1 MSDWA
6 SNKEDKML
14 FENWR
19 SYLAEQE
26 AAFKRIAIFKVVND
40 LAKDEK
46 ISNQQAR
53 ILLNTFIPNVLIS
66 AKADEKNKAEMDLA
80 PLQIK
85 PENQKDVQKALSD
98 LFKGSGRDVEVY
110 YGQETGQQADQ
121 QQAQDQSLS
130 VAMQELKGLND
141 EFKLSELAQ
150 RMYIRLST
158 VTRKDKKRYNAFQ
171 KYLNDEKGPNIVA
184 AAKELVPVYKKY
196 PQLIMPD
203 DQPYPAAAQPAA
215 QEEEPP
221 APSTVEIKPLLNK
234 FATFIQRTGVLNE
247 KINDVIQALDLKDTK
262 VFGKSL
268 AQNFNREEIETLK
281 SHFEDT
287 ENGALFFK
295 QYFSQDPEFLKRFK
309 QILAG
314 EEEAAQP
321 AAQPEEEPANS
332 GQVTDEE
339 LENARQKGLEGLSF
353 QSRSVFKK
361 SRSYDPDIV
370 GVDKAMENFD
380 VFQKDGS
387 EDRFRKQIDDPSE
400 LKVYE
405 AWIEG
410 FREYIKRLET
420 FEYKLRGDDELEPDQ
435 QRAKRN
441 LRAMWTKQ
449 HRDLP
454 PQQFD
459 KDLAEFINFVGPYV
473 SGEIDNLNESNR
485 LARTLRK
492 FGKFAQQAG
501 YEGNRMYG
509 ALRKLPDTHG
519 AKRIVNSF
527 GRYSK
532 NVNEINFIVQNL
544 FPAIEFS
551 SPKKI
556 QQTLQENKQLDR
568 WKLLAGIK

>member
-1 MSDWA
+1 MSSWA

-19 SYLAEQE
+19 SYLAEE
-26 AAFKRIAIFKVVND
+26 KVAGVD
-40 LAKDEK
+40 SEIYPD
-46 ISNQQAR
+46 S
-53 ILLNTFIPNVLIS
+53 LLNILKKSGLLLTSDQMEQLIQFFLNVIKRDNIVLEAIGDPQRDPRTFSPDTTSQLNALI
-66 AKADEKNKAEMDLA
+66 
-80 PLQIK
+80 
-85 PENQKDVQKALSD
+85 
-98 LFKGSGRDVEVY
+98 
-110 YGQETGQQADQ
+110 
-121 QQAQDQSLS
+121 QS
-130 VAMQELKGLND
+130 
-141 EFKLSELAQ
+141 FKLEPEVVKKLEKTLNYWAKVNTVKFSRPSQTAPAQ
-150 RMYIRLST
+150 
-158 VTRKDKKRYNAFQ
+158 
-171 KYLNDEKGPNIVA
+171 PA
-184 AAKELVPVYKKY
+184 A
-196 PQLIMPD
+196 
-203 DQPYPAAAQPAA
+203 QPEEEPAAQPAA

-314 EEEAAQP
+314 EEE
-321 AAQPEEEPANS
+321 EPANS

-339 LENARQKGLEGLSF
+339 LEAARQKGLEGLSF
-353 QSRSVFKK
+353 QSRGHFKK
-361 SRSYDPDIV
+361 SPSYDPDRV

-387 EDRFRKQIDDPSE
+387 EDRFRKQIEDPSE
-400 LKVYE
+400 LEVYE

-485 LARTLRK
+485 LARALRK

-532 NVNEINFIVQNL
+532 DVNEINFIVQNL